1 MRTRKVMCAVAG
13 AMMAASLFAG
23 CGKQDEKAVD
33 VKNDGST
40 QVSQMQDSSSEGG
53 EKQTEQSNAL
63 LDSEFQIF
71 VGYTAQIPKGYL
83 FTGQGGKIIFN
94 SKDKTDLYISG
105 SFEKKST
112 LPLTSVTQEVIANNI
127 SDLLWIDDGIAEHIS
142 GYTKNVPV
150 TVTSVTDIE
159 INGIKMKKFEGKLT
173 LTKSSSDTT
182 WDCYIYGYVFETGI
196 NTVSFFG
203 LEQEQSQPADKIEL
217 IKKNMDAMIKTVKL
231 I

>member
-1 MRTRKVMCAVAG
+1 MKKFTCGLIGTLMVAS
-13 AMMAASLFAG
+13 ALTG
-23 CGKQDEKAVD
+23 CGKKDNTTN
-33 VKNDGST
+33 VKNEGSIQVT
-40 QVSQMQDSSSEGG
+40 QTQGNSLDVE
-53 EKQTEQSNAL
+53 EKTTNQGNDL
-63 LDSEFQIF
+63 LDSQFQIF

-94 SKDKTDLYISG
+94 SKDKTDLYISR

-127 SDLLWIDDGIAEHIS
+127 SDLLWIDDGIGQHIS
-142 GYTKNVPV
+142 GYKKDVPV
-150 TVTSVTDIE
+150 TVTSVTDTE
-159 INGIKMKKFEGKLT
+159 INGMKMKKFEGKLT
-173 LTKSSSDTT
+173 LAKSSSEKETT

-196 NTVSFFG
+196 NTVGFFG
-203 LEQEQSQPADKIEL
+203 LEQEQSQPSDKIEL